1 MGLRLLSVAFF
12 IGGAFAGSILRD
24 PIAKCSTE
32 CHPPQN
38 PKFVWQ
44 IGKTYVFSYKS
55 ENSMV
60 YTGKEKQTTSIEG
73 KVEFQGIDRC
83 NVFLRMKDI
92 SINEKMSD
100 EEMEDFK
107 EKLKIPVVISHND
120 HELKNICPSPEE
132 STQSLNI
139 KRAMIS
145 SFINTMS
152 RLDVPQEVEE
162 YDTLGKCHTKYTVE
176 KGDDL
181 VIKKEKDLKTCTNRH
196 TFITDFLK
204 KKFPTS
210 LLFTKEYVECEQYIE
225 GKIMKKMVCKEVEKM
240 KFPLKNQNGSIE
252 LSGILE
258 MELIEINTAKS
269 FQHQITSREE
279 LQLNLEDSRPGDS
292 SEKKV
297 RHILQDLC
305 LKNRYVVDIDVNSD
319 FMKLVS
325 QTKVLS
331 YEELKRIYESLKN
344 KKLCSSKKV
353 KDLFVDTLSVIGTD
367 AGVKLIAKLIE
378 NHDVTGLKAKLL
390 PASFALVP
398 KPTQNTVA
406 AVADLVKY
414 HPSASVILGVTA
426 MIHRLCSSED
436 CDKISS
442 VAKVVAAFDEYLG
455 SKCSSGDEKKIL
467 TALKAFGNMGY
478 HGKAQRNI
486 IECAKSCSKSTKVRL
501 AAIESFRRI
510 DKKIPDE
517 FLDIYSNTS
526 EDYEVRISIFAS
538 MVKHADEQQLQ
549 QIAEVAEN
557 ETDEQV
563 SSYVYT
569 FLKNIGKTPFPSKQ
583 KMRKMLQIL
592 KIEQPKENYWE
603 NSKHI
608 EVSGFNKLMVIGGA
622 IETDIIQDPHTKLP
636 RSVHTH
642 LNIDLFDKNFNLLEF
657 GVRAENLEDMI
668 NKFIEL
674 QQSLSKKK
682 RQSLIGM
689 KNLLGDSYTEFS
701 LFVRAM
707 NTEIFDLSTSDL
719 SALKEVVNISEMAHQ
734 KDFDLSH
741 SFVFMNS
748 KLILPSITG
757 RSYSIDLT
765 GSSTVGLTAKSKFDL
780 LSLPEAGDVQI
791 QFQPSMNVEIST
803 SVGIQSNYHKPGIK
817 ITSRLHLESGLG
829 ASFQVQDGQAV
840 LASLTLPSD
849 DILAVKISTEMLRI
863 DGHNKAKPVFD
874 KMQKKIDHCFRHL
887 EKPFGISACARVEVP
902 KPLVVRTFPY
912 VLPFGNAEFAL
923 KKSDIFRSYEMRL
936 EIPKNL
942 GEIWKYKASLDTPG
956 SRVKRQFVG
965 EFQVIQRKGYQKF
978 VIELASPFKT
988 IGGSGS
994 YVRSENL
1001 HQGALEFHTDSMQV
1015 FSSNFT
1021 NKLMSSRGRKA
1032 YETSTSVSYMGNSP
1046 THIDG
1051 TITIT
1056 KGRKY
1061 HLSFDFKTNKPISR
1075 PVRLKGSFTK
1085 EGRPTLSLK
1094 SEWKLSSDI
1103 SLSSPFGDAHLS
1115 QAISKVSKQ
1124 VQGISGNIKID
1135 YQIMGMEKQV
1145 ITLLGTSQKTSG
1157 KINSNAKFQ
1166 MTQYPDANWHL
1177 DWNMQRQST
1186 ENMKNDIMLKYGR
1199 HSEKNYVQ
1207 LKQNSTIAKS
1217 GHGLSTAF
1225 LEISSLNMSYKAI
1238 IKHYLD
1244 FSVSPKIHVEADI
1257 CYEDN
1262 KHIKGLVDVKYESKL
1277 PLKING
1283 KFEVEYPGGHYIYE
1297 ETITQ
1302 TSVNSTEG
1310 KAKFQYKEG
1319 KVIELTYKIQTL
1331 SNNSALHYEIGSSF
1345 QTPSSPNPIKHK
1357 ASLQLNRDHLILAG
1371 DFSSKYSLEA
1381 NFKKEG
1387 TALISLK
1394 SSKLEGKVEA
1404 INEIYKKSISMD
1416 LKLNSRR
1423 HVKALAIAEYGVKKR
1438 FHLEIVPSVEN
1449 EPDKKILI
1457 SSDIDIVQINNSRN
1471 ASHLVSSNQGDI
1483 FSLNPHDTH
1492 ISYNRRQEFHLMSS
1506 IKNFAPISLSYRAEL
1521 EEGLPKFSLNFSRNL
1536 VEKAKIELG
1545 GSVLQDDRRQEFSFK
1560 TLALSPDNSFENLA
1574 LTLNHKISRSNSSTS
1589 MESLISF
1596 KKKAKLY
1603 EAEWNSD
1610 LHPHKLEMKAKMQTP
1625 HVNFK
1630 KQAIG
1635 ISFKQYNNGI
1645 SSSVHIET
1653 PDDKLVTL
1661 VTDLQK
1667 NTDGYSVACT
1677 LNSPFDIVRDV
1688 QAQLTIEPHPN
1699 ETEIE
1704 AYIDVNNARLSE
1716 LRSSISLLSE
1726 ETNLEGSFRL
1736 MRVPN
1741 IDFEGLHIQYKHS
1754 KAFMSVSGK
1763 IDLIDCRDIT
1773 FNSEIKDES
1782 GIKSATATIT
1792 TPYENLKEANVHI
1805 AIKHQSSHNILL
1817 LYIDANGNRIID
1829 AEIKI
1834 ILSSLSTE
1842 FQSRLKIIH
1851 IPEKLIFFKSDSMN
1865 ESSSLSIKVWNQ
1877 TSATTNGFSNNHK
1890 VLEEAKDHEN
1900 ILLDFK
1906 ISKEVSENNLK
1917 TYGLKA
1923 SGAFPF
1929 TSVTFSTN
1937 RDERSTLS
1945 SELRVCQETQQIKC
1959 YSIIAYDKNL
1969 KNSGNYNF
1977 YRKFS
1982 IDLKSFVGGSFEE
1995 SIGSFNLLS
2004 RVDKYDFRSNMIFHM
2019 KGKAVGYDITVH
2031 KRRHESDHHTFDGK
2045 FYYPLKNCR
2054 LVGSI
2059 LHNSNRTLLE
2069 TEFSREGDQ
2078 PGRLFL
2084 IATGREIN
2092 HITKEMSGFIK
2103 MANPNMSEPL
2113 LIRSEFQRVGS
2124 SSVRSKLMIRHN
2136 ATRTNT
2142 LIAEII
2148 PNSEHKPAVSDSG
2161 RPNRKTLLFKLYT
2174 EDKALDASF
2183 MLTKQRS
2190 KLEDKD
2196 SYEWDFNLGDIRRK
2210 GAIVTTLSKKS
2221 KNARIAYFVPTTD
2234 LEVSRKMAEDS
2245 GDASLS
2251 LISHEK
2257 KIREI
2262 YIQTSGSC
2270 LNIEV
2275 LSSEPFIK
2283 SSLCFNKRSGNLL
2296 QLIKCDI
2303 YHRSRK
2309 CLEVGIGLDLRNPT
2323 FMNGN
2328 LKWKQKDLCRA
2339 VKELSGLSSMINKCS
2354 LAEIKEE
2361 LKGNF
2366 EFYKKDVLGPALK
2379 KFWKKGAHYA
2389 QDKYE
2394 VFKNEV
2400 SFQSAV
2406 LDQEIKAATNRT
2418 SFFIRSLKDLK
2429 FTEQILLPIIQA
2441 FRCSLQKNVQ
2451 ELLKYLPLILGRIFR
2466 SIASRLQ
2473 YCLEKFCIRGTL
2485 CYKFIPTEHGL
2496 KNIKNILFRKL
2507 VGAKK
2512 SLEMK
2517 ISKIYVAEVVN
2528 RIKSDIATFMQEIGS
2543 STSHSIELISRIG
2556 KFVEKMIPQKT
2567 VNTTGQM
2574 IKKIYDRL
2582 SQDEDFITAKDLVLE
2597 AFKQLK
2603 KEWRDKLLQI
2613 QNIIKE
2619 NPEKMLQ
2626 KQFQILKYN
2635 PKDGELDFRI
2645 RQPLKREEIENLE
2658 KEIQNVIDQLQGSL
2672 DF

>member
-1 MGLRLLSVAFF
+1 
-12 IGGAFAGSILRD
+12 
-24 PIAKCSTE
+24 
-32 CHPPQN
+32 
-38 PKFVWQ
+38 
-44 IGKTYVFSYKS
+44 
-55 ENSMV
+55 
-60 YTGKEKQTTSIEG
+60 
-73 KVEFQGIDRC
+73 
-83 NVFLRMKDI
+83 
-92 SINEKMSD
+92 
-100 EEMEDFK
+100 
-107 EKLKIPVVISHND
+107 
-120 HELKNICPSPEE
+120 
-132 STQSLNI
+132 
-139 KRAMIS
+139 
-145 SFINTMS
+145 
-152 RLDVPQEVEE
+152 
-162 YDTLGKCHTKYTVE
+162 
-176 KGDDL
+176 
-181 VIKKEKDLKTCTNRH
+181 
-196 TFITDFLK
+196 
-204 KKFPTS
+204 
-210 LLFTKEYVECEQYIE
+210 
-225 GKIMKKMVCKEVEKM
+225 
-240 KFPLKNQNGSIE
+240 
-252 LSGILE
+252 
-258 MELIEINTAKS
+258 
-269 FQHQITSREE
+269 
-279 LQLNLEDSRPGDS
+279 
-292 SEKKV
+292 
-297 RHILQDLC
+297 
-305 LKNRYVVDIDVNSD
+305 
-319 FMKLVS
+319 
-325 QTKVLS
+325 
-331 YEELKRIYESLKN
+331 
-344 KKLCSSKKV
+344 
-353 KDLFVDTLSVIGTD
+353 
-367 AGVKLIAKLIE
+367 
-378 NHDVTGLKAKLL
+378 
-390 PASFALVP
+390 
-398 KPTQNTVA
+398 
-406 AVADLVKY
+406 
-414 HPSASVILGVTA
+414 
-426 MIHRLCSSED
+426 
-436 CDKISS
+436 
-442 VAKVVAAFDEYLG
+442 
-455 SKCSSGDEKKIL
+455 
-467 TALKAFGNMGY
+467 
-478 HGKAQRNI
+478 
-486 IECAKSCSKSTKVRL
+486 
-501 AAIESFRRI
+501 
-510 DKKIPDE
+510 
-517 FLDIYSNTS
+517 
-526 EDYEVRISIFAS
+526 
-538 MVKHADEQQLQ
+538 
-549 QIAEVAEN
+549 
-557 ETDEQV
+557 
-563 SSYVYT
+563 
-569 FLKNIGKTPFPSKQ
+569 
-583 KMRKMLQIL
+583 
-592 KIEQPKENYWE
+592 
-603 NSKHI
+603 
-608 EVSGFNKLMVIGGA
+608 
-622 IETDIIQDPHTKLP
+622 
-636 RSVHTH
+636 
-642 LNIDLFDKNFNLLEF
+642 
-657 GVRAENLEDMI
+657 
-668 NKFIEL
+668 
-674 QQSLSKKK
+674 
-682 RQSLIGM
+682 
-689 KNLLGDSYTEFS
+689 
-701 LFVRAM
+701 
-707 NTEIFDLSTSDL
+707 
-719 SALKEVVNISEMAHQ
+719 
-734 KDFDLSH
+734 
-741 SFVFMNS
+741 
-748 KLILPSITG
+748 
-757 RSYSIDLT
+757 
-765 GSSTVGLTAKSKFDL
+765 
-780 LSLPEAGDVQI
+780 
-791 QFQPSMNVEIST
+791 
-803 SVGIQSNYHKPGIK
+803 
-817 ITSRLHLESGLG
+817 
-829 ASFQVQDGQAV
+829 
-840 LASLTLPSD
+840 
-849 DILAVKISTEMLRI
+849 
-863 DGHNKAKPVFD
+863 
-874 KMQKKIDHCFRHL
+874 
-887 EKPFGISACARVEVP
+887 
-902 KPLVVRTFPY
+902 
-912 VLPFGNAEFAL
+912 
-923 KKSDIFRSYEMRL
+923 
-936 EIPKNL
+936 
-942 GEIWKYKASLDTPG
+942 
-956 SRVKRQFVG
+956 
-965 EFQVIQRKGYQKF
+965 
-978 VIELASPFKT
+978 
-988 IGGSGS
+988 
-994 YVRSENL
+994 
-1001 HQGALEFHTDSMQV
+1001 
-1015 FSSNFT
+1015 
-1021 NKLMSSRGRKA
+1021 
-1032 YETSTSVSYMGNSP
+1032 
-1046 THIDG
+1046 
-1051 TITIT
+1051 
-1056 KGRKY
+1056 
-1061 HLSFDFKTNKPISR
+1061 
-1075 PVRLKGSFTK
+1075 
-1085 EGRPTLSLK
+1085 
-1094 SEWKLSSDI
+1094 
-1103 SLSSPFGDAHLS
+1103 
-1115 QAISKVSKQ
+1115 
-1124 VQGISGNIKID
+1124 
-1135 YQIMGMEKQV
+1135 MGMEKQV

-2103 MANPNMSEPL
+2103 MANPNMSE
-2113 LIRSEFQRVGS
+2113 
-2124 SSVRSKLMIRHN
+2124 
-2136 ATRTNT
+2136 
-2142 LIAEII
+2142 
-2148 PNSEHKPAVSDSG
+2148 
-2161 RPNRKTLLFKLYT
+2161 
-2174 EDKALDASF
+2174 
-2183 MLTKQRS
+2183 
-2190 KLEDKD
+2190 
-2196 SYEWDFNLGDIRRK
+2196 
-2210 GAIVTTLSKKS
+2210 
-2221 KNARIAYFVPTTD
+2221 YFVPTTD